1 MNKNVLGP
9 YSQKVN
15 HNKSQSPLNWRG
27 CRGGSGGGGGGIV
40 IDRFIRTHGLAC
52 SDQHG

>member
-27 CRGGSGGGGGGIV
+27 CGSGGGGGGGGGSGGGDSNRPV
-40 IDRFIRTHGLAC
+40 TT
-52 SDQHG
+52 

>member
-1 MNKNVLGP
+1 LGP

-27 CRGGSGGGGGGIV
+27 CGSGGGGGGDSNRPV
-40 IDRFIRTHGLAC
+40 TT
-52 SDQHG
+52 